1 MKKRLKKK
9 LSNNNKYELN
19 ELEELIFLAHRIN
32 QTETGCVFIY
42 DSPHVNQLK
51 LEIRSSKINFQEESN
66 AFSIYYDEF
75 KSGWASDEMKEFKKT
90 LIKLLEELGAKKD

>member
-32 QTETGCVFIY
+32 KPKQVVSLFMTV
-42 DSPHVNQLK
+42 H
-51 LEIRSSKINFQEESN
+51 
-66 AFSIYYDEF
+66 
-75 KSGWASDEMKEFKKT
+75 M
-90 LIKLLEELGAKKD
+90 